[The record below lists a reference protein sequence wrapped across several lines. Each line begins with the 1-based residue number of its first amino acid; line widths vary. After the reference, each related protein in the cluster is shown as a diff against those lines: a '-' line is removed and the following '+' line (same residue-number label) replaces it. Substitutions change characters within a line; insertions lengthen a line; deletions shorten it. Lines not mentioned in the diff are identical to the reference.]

1 MEYTWKV
8 RVRGIGTQD
17 TTVYSRNHAFSV
29 GGAASFRPTDRHP
42 SAVEYLLGALG
53 ADVTSG
59 FQLLAARQGIV
70 VDALELTL
78 SGRLENPLVFL
89 GVVGVTGSTGVA
101 QISGVLYVSADAD
114 ETILHTI
121 WQSTLARSPLYNTLK
136 PGVVLDLELRLIP

>member
-89 GVVGVTGSTGVA
+89 GVVGETGSPGVA